1 MQLCQ
6 QLCRAVR
13 HSQFLCK
20 KYSVMVLT
28 SFIHCMICSFTFYA
42 LDLGRINRKY
52 KMQNAPFCCFYLN
65 KVVCTLHNKQEVQ
78 YEHPLLI
85 LVAKENNHLRLVKC
99 CRTQD
104 EVGVICLFS
113 EKKMCCQLSRGKQ
126 STIHLTP

>member
-1 MQLCQ
+1 
-6 QLCRAVR
+6 
-13 HSQFLCK
+13 
-20 KYSVMVLT
+20 MVLT

-85 LVAKENNHLRLVKC
+85 LVAEEHNHLRLVKC
-99 CRTQD
+99 
-104 EVGVICLFS
+104 GVH
-113 EKKMCCQLSRGKQ
+113 KMR
-126 STIHLTP
+126 